1 MSEKRFSPEDVLKI
15 LRACTTLGKPI
26 LERCYICPAN
36 NAGCSD
42 FSNEVVAADTIE
54 ELLERRQM
62 DADLMQE
69 QKERIVEL
77 ENQLQWIPV
86 GEKLPAVHEE
96 CVQLDEAEHT
106 KYWVSDP
113 VLACVEFG
121 TLAVLRYEDDGD
133 GSTYWFSEDGAE
145 YTVTHWRPMPEV
157 PGEEGV

>member
-1 MSEKRFSPEDVLKI
+1 MSVKKFSPEDVLKI
-15 LRACTTLGKPI
+15 LRACDADGG
-26 LERCYICPAN
+26 CVDCPLR
-36 NAGCSD
+36 GSPCGD
-42 FSNEVVAADTIE
+42 FNNEVHAADAIE

-86 GEKLPAVHEE
+86 GEQLPAVHEE
-96 CVQLDEAEHT
+96 CVQLDEAEPT
-106 KYWVSDP
+106 KYWVSEP

-157 PGEEGV
+157 PGEEG

>member
-1 MSEKRFSPEDVLKI
+1 MSVKKFSPEDVVKI
-15 LRACTTLGKPI
+15 LRVCNADGGCVG
-26 LERCYICPAN
+26 CPLR
-36 NAGCSD
+36 GTPCGD
-42 FSNEVVAADTIE
+42 FNNEVHAADAID

-96 CVQLDEAEHT
+96 CVQLDETEHT

-113 VLACVEFG
+113 VLTCVEFG

-157 PGEEGV
+157 PGEEG